1 MRAPGRR
8 KPTNKERVAP
18 PEGIDWPT
26 LIEQAVYIGSPEHKT
41 RPFGQFPMGRLRAG
55 SASKCPDDLSDPVQI
70 TGWLRQAMRDGNM
83 GGEWEENYPH
93 FVWVRRD
100 GERYEGRLVNRVLGQ
115 YKGYPLDDD
124 EEPLW
129 L

>member
-1 MRAPGRR
+1 MPPAGLDWLALIARA
-8 KPTNKERVAP
+8 E
-18 PEGIDWPT
+18 
-26 LIEQAVYIGSPEHKT
+26 YIGSPEHKT
-41 RPFGQFPMGRLRAG
+41 RPFGQFSAGKLRAS
-55 SASKCPDDLSDPVQI
+55 SASKCPNDLADPEQL
-70 TGWLRQAMRDGNM
+70 TQWLRQALRDGDM

-93 FVWVRRD
+93 FVWIRRD
-100 GERYEGRLVNRVLGQ
+100 DRRYEGRLVNKSLGQ